1 MDPVF
6 FLIFRRMRAPL
17 LTLIVTYAV
26 AVVGLTL
33 IPGQDGTGAPAHM
46 ELFHAFY
53 VMSYTST
60 TIGFGEI
67 PNEFTDAQRIW
78 VALCMYATVVVWL
91 YSVGA
96 LLALAQDKALQ
107 RALRMRRFA
116 RRVAALRQP
125 FYLICGYGQAGSGLV
140 RALSERGQRVVV
152 MDNNPERIDLLGLD
166 NLPEFVP
173 ALSADVRRPDNL
185 LLGGLRH
192 PRCAGVLALTSA
204 NEVNLKVAITAKL
217 MHPQITVM
225 CRSDA
230 AEVSANMASFG
241 TDHIFDPFDIFA
253 RYLAAA
259 VQSPCLT
266 LLKDWL
272 GEVRDSE
279 LKEPKHAPASGLW
292 IICGYGRFGR
302 ALYRH
307 LGELDLELTLI
318 EPHPERTGKPPGRL
332 VLGTGTLAET
342 LREAGIE
349 RAVALVAA
357 TDNDTNNLSILLTA
371 RDLNPSLFTVIRHN
385 QVPNQALF
393 DAVAADIVMH
403 PSLIVAHRIRTLLT
417 TPLLAD
423 FIEEA
428 GHASDGWACELV
440 SRIAALV
447 DDRVPEVWEIRIDAA
462 ASATLTALA
471 QAGHALTL
479 DALLQDPRRPNH
491 WLPALVLLRRRAR
504 HQTLLPD
511 LAEPVRRGDRLL
523 LCGTHSARNRM
534 GWLLQHPATL
544 RAILAARAQA
554 PATEEPT
561 RASPA
566 P

>member
-1 MDPVF
+1 
-6 FLIFRRMRAPL
+6 MRAPL

-26 AVVGLTL
+26 AIVGLTL
-33 IPGQDGTGAPAHM
+33 IPGQDSTGAPARM

-125 FYLICGYGQAGSGLV
+125 FYLICGYGQAGTGLV
-140 RALSERGQRVVV
+140 QALSERGQRVVV
-152 MDNNPERIDLLGLD
+152 IDNNPERIDLLGLA

-192 PRCAGVLALTSA
+192 PHCAGVVALTSA
-204 NEVNLKVAITAKL
+204 NEVNLKVAIAAKL
-217 MHPQITVM
+217 MQPQITVI

-230 AEVSANMASFG
+230 ADVSANMASFG
-241 TDHIFDPFDIFA
+241 TDYIFDPFATFA

-259 VQSPCLT
+259 VQAPCLT

-279 LKEPKHAPASGLW
+279 LKEPRQAPASGLW

-307 LGELDLELTLI
+307 LGELDLELVLI
-318 EPHPERTGKPPGRL
+318 EAHPERTGKPPGRL
-332 VLGTGTLAET
+332 VHGTGTLPET

-349 RAVALVAA
+349 RAVALVAG
-357 TDNDTNNLSILLTA
+357 TDNDTDNLSILLTA
-371 RDLNPSLFTVIRHN
+371 RDLNADLFTVIRHN

-417 TPLLAD
+417 TPLLGA
-423 FIEEA
+423 FIDAAARETDA
-428 GHASDGWACELV
+428 WACELV

-447 DDRVPEVWEIRIDAA
+447 DDRVPELWEITIDAA
-462 ASATLTALA
+462 ATVTLRTLA
-471 QAGHALTL
+471 RTGARLTL
-479 DALLQDPRRPNH
+479 DALLQDPRHPDR
-491 WLPALVLLRRRAR
+491 WLPALVLLRRRAG
-504 HQTLLPD
+504 QSTLLPD
-511 LAEPVRRGDRLL
+511 LDEPVQPGDRLL
-523 LCGTHSARNRM
+523 LCGMHSARTRM
-534 GWLLQHPATL
+534 AWLLHHPVAL
-544 RAILAARAQA
+544 RAILGTRARPSSPVPVDPQA
-554 PATEEPT
+554 P
-561 RASPA
+561 RS
-566 P
+566 